1 MGEQVDESMVYS
13 DLDKGL
19 QTEETNIISSWMS
32 QRRFYETMKSFI

>member
-19 QTEETNIISSWMS
+19 QTEENNIISSWMS